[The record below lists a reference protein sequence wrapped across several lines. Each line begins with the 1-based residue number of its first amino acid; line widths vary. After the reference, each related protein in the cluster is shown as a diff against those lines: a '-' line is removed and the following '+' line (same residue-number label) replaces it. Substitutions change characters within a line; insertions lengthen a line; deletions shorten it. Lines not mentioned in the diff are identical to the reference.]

1 MSKSVTSFQLNKA
14 CFAAPENKPE
24 GREVHKQAAL
34 EVGEKYISGPTN
46 FEHLKTEPFI

>member
-34 EVGEKYISGPTN
+34 EGGEKYINGLID
-46 FEHLKTEPFI
+46 FDLLKMEPFI